1 MLERCGTLRVRESFT
16 VSADKNRGITVSG
29 KGRIYVDSGKK
40 LDIRTPM
47 AVSGLLRKSHAGTL
61 RLASKMTV
69 GEHPDA
75 DNVLELT
82 GGTLQLGH
90 SEAINGM
97 TLAVSNNTSVVLE
110 VNPADAD
117 MKAYGIRMEN
127 ASQPFVLAEGME
139 KLPMSLRAAGAIT
152 NNELAFDCAILTVRN
167 DSAIAEQMRSVLPES
182 LDAVFP
188 RYNQKLIEIVDAEK
202 GTLTF
207 ALRFVKR
214 GVRIVVR

>member
-1 MLERCGTLRVRESFT
+1 
-16 VSADKNRGITVSG
+16 
-29 KGRIYVDSGKK
+29 
-40 LDIRTPM
+40 
-47 AVSGLLRKSHAGTL
+47 
-61 RLASKMTV
+61 
-69 GEHPDA
+69 
-75 DNVLELT
+75 
-82 GGTLQLGH
+82 
-90 SEAINGM
+90 
-97 TLAVSNNTSVVLE
+97 VVLE

-167 DSAIAEQMRSVLPES
+167 DSAIAERVRSVLPES